1 MQVINYQGNPQMDSI
16 LKLPEVTR
24 ITGIGRSNLYAL
36 IQRGEF
42 PKPVKLSVRSVG
54 WRQSEV
60 NAWLS
65 ELKAA

>member
-1 MQVINYQGNPQMDSI
+1 MDSI

>member
-1 MQVINYQGNPQMDSI
+1 MDAI

-24 ITGIGRSNLYAL
+24 ITGIGRSNLYAMV
-36 IQRGEF
+36 QRGEF

-60 NAWLS
+60 DAWLA

>member
-1 MQVINYQGNPQMDSI
+1 MDAI

-24 ITGIGRSNLYAL
+24 ITGIGRSNLYEMVRSG
-36 IQRGEF
+36 QF

-60 NAWLS
+60 NAWLA

>member
-1 MQVINYQGNPQMDSI
+1 MDAI

-24 ITGIGRSNLYAL
+24 ITGIGRSNLYEMVKEG
-36 IQRGEF
+36 RF

-54 WRQSEV
+54 WRQSDV

-65 ELKAA
+65 SLKAA

>member
-1 MQVINYQGNPQMDSI
+1 MDAI
-16 LKLPEVTR
+16 LRLPDVVK
-24 ITGIGRSNLYAL
+24 ITGVCRSNLYAL
-36 IQRGEF
+36 IQRGQF

-60 NAWLS
+60 NTWLS